1 LFVVNP
7 ESATAGLEF
16 SRWQR
21 MLLPGAMV
29 DGPSAGRSLRD
40 WIVDAAVFAVAIGVG
55 ILSLTS
61 TLEDHGPLFVVLD
74 LLLGVAAI
82 AALWFRRKYPRAV
95 AGFVLT
101 AAAVAGL
108 AGGAALIAVF
118 IAALRCERRTLAWI
132 TLGALLSSAIFAA
145 LFPDG
150 NYIGAMLIS
159 ILVIGFAVGW
169 GLFARA
175 RRDLVAALRERAA
188 RLEAESQ
195 LHAEQAREAER
206 RRIAREMHDVLAH
219 RISLLSLHAGALEF
233 RPGAPPEE
241 IAAAAAVIR
250 ESAHAAL
257 EELRD
262 VIGVLRE
269 ETADTTQ
276 PAQPTL
282 RDLPGLID
290 EARAAGMRIEADLEL
305 PLAAGAAEGETADG
319 AAASAPVSE
328 LSGRTAFRIVQ
339 EGLTNARKHAPNALV
354 SVRVGLAADGRLEVE
369 LRNPQPVGAALGPV
383 AEAPLPG
390 AGSGLIGL
398 GERVA
403 LAGGELVSGPG
414 EGGDF
419 VLRATLP
426 ASR

>member
-1 LFVVNP
+1 VNH

-21 MLLPGAMV
+21 MLLPGTMLA
-29 DGPSAGRSLRD
+29 GPSAGRSLRD
-40 WIVDAAVFAVAIGVG
+40 WIVDAAVFALAIGIG
-55 ILSLTS
+55 IISLTS
-61 TLEDHGPLFVVLD
+61 TLEDHSPAFVVLD

-82 AALWFRRKYPRAV
+82 AALWFRRSHPRAV
-95 AGFVLT
+95 AAFVLV
-101 AAAVAGL
+101 AAAVSGL
-108 AGGAALIAVF
+108 AGGAALIVVF
-118 IAALRCERRTLAWI
+118 NAALRCSRRTLAWI
-132 TLGALLSSAIFAA
+132 TLGALLSSALFAA

-150 NYIGAMLIS
+150 SYVGALLVS

-175 RRDLVAALRERAA
+175 RRDLVATLHERAA

-233 RPGAPPEE
+233 RPDAPPAEV
-241 IAAAAAVIR
+241 AAAAAVIR
-250 ESAHAAL
+250 QSARAAL
-257 EELRD
+257 EELRE

-269 ETADTTQ
+269 ETADATQ

-282 RDLPGLID
+282 RDLPGLIE
-290 EARAAGMRIEADLEL
+290 EARAAGMRVEADIAL
-305 PLAAGAAEGETADG
+305 PMEGAGADGPADGAASAAGAAI
-319 AAASAPVSE
+319 SE
-328 LSGRTAFRIVQ
+328 LTGRAAFRIVQ

-354 SVRVGLAADGRLEVE
+354 TVRVGLTDADRLEVE
-369 LRNPQPVGAALGPV
+369 LRNPQPVGAALGP
-383 AEAPLPG
+383 AGEEPLPG

-403 LAGGELVSGPG
+403 LAGGELAHGPDAGG
-414 EGGDF
+414 EYR
-419 VLRATLP
+419 LRATLP
-426 ASR
+426 AGR